1 MPKHGI
7 SGASRQ
13 RHWRPETEESW
24 RSAMLRTTSPGLN
37 WAFWLP
43 GPASWAGALAQRLQ
57 PAANTRLVVAV
68 GVAEAPLEI
77 GLLACDHAVAH
88 SDGERQRE
96 DKNPWAGRLQADAGI
111 DEKHAGVDGIAAP
124 GVYAGCHQR
133 PHRLIGGHRRRCA
146 REVANSR
153 RYDCDTKE
161 DQTAAGRPKQK
172 SGLR

>member
-96 DKNPWAGRLQADAGI
+96 DKNPWAGRLQADA
-111 DEKHAGVDGIAAP
+111 DNA
-124 GVYAGCHQR
+124 R
-133 PHRLIGGHRRRCA
+133 HRRSKLVRLTRKGDA
-146 REVANSR
+146 RYRELSARFLAIASTMGAELTEADIR
-153 RYDCDTKE
+153 KST
-161 DQTAAGRPKQK
+161 QT
-172 SGLR
+172 